1 MKGHRNVG
9 ERWDD
14 SEEILGV
21 RFVLGGLDL
30 GWFVSPSGSER
41 LLAAE
46 CVDEHRGQASRVVSL
61 TVPSPKVS

>member
-1 MKGHRNVG
+1 MKGHRDVG

-14 SEEILGV
+14 YEEILGG

-41 LLAAE
+41 LFATE
-46 CVDEHRGQASRVVSL
+46 GVDEHRGQACRVVSL
-61 TVPSPKVS
+61 TFPSPKVS